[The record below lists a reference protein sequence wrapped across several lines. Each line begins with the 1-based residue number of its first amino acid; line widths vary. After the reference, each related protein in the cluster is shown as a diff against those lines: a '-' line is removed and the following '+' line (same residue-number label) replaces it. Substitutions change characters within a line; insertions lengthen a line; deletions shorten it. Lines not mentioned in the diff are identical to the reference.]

1 MKILRTSAFKVFMLL
16 TERLAGK
23 GWGGFKPI
31 GAIYGYLRRILMP
44 KQDFLLDIQGH
55 KMFVHGQ
62 HSKGDCDELPF
73 TNSYEKEQTILF
85 RKLVDEGMN
94 VVDIGANIGYYTL
107 LAAELVGE
115 KGKVFAFEP
124 EPSNYDLLLRNVEI
138 NGYKNVTV
146 VRKAVSNETG
156 ESSLFLSQKGFGQHS
171 LYDSAGSGGTITVDA
186 VSLDD
191 FFEGE
196 GYPID
201 IIKIDIE
208 GAEMAALLGMSR
220 VLRKNENVKLFIEL
234 SPVGFQRTGF
244 SPREFWDK
252 LMEYNFNFVYLI
264 NEPKRRIEPADFDSA
279 MTFCKGSL
287 FRKPTYVNLLCAKAP
302 LEKRLIIDAT

>member
-1 MKILRTSAFKVFMLL
+1 M
-16 TERLAGK
+16 
-23 GWGGFKPI
+23 
-31 GAIYGYLRRILMP
+31 
-44 KQDFLLDIQGH
+44 
-55 KMFVHGQ
+55 
-62 HSKGDCDELPF
+62 
-73 TNSYEKEQTILF
+73 
-85 RKLVDEGMN
+85 
-94 VVDIGANIGYYTL
+94 
-107 LAAELVGE
+107 
-115 KGKVFAFEP
+115 
-124 EPSNYDLLLRNVEI
+124 
-138 NGYKNVTV
+138 
-146 VRKAVSNETG
+146 
-156 ESSLFLSQKGFGQHS
+156 
-171 LYDSAGSGGTITVDA
+171 YDSAGSGGTITVDA

>member
-156 ESSLFLSQKGFGQHS
+156 ESSLFLSQKGFGNTVCMIRLAAGGPLRS
-171 LYDSAGSGGTITVDA
+171 TRSA
-186 VSLDD
+186 
-191 FFEGE
+191 
-196 GYPID
+196 
-201 IIKIDIE
+201 
-208 GAEMAALLGMSR
+208 
-220 VLRKNENVKLFIEL
+220 
-234 SPVGFQRTGF
+234 
-244 SPREFWDK
+244 
-252 LMEYNFNFVYLI
+252 
-264 NEPKRRIEPADFDSA
+264 
-279 MTFCKGSL
+279 
-287 FRKPTYVNLLCAKAP
+287 
-302 LEKRLIIDAT
+302 